1 MTRKEDAAMKTKYK
15 LNLLAAALAG
25 ASVYHLGNFGTCRA
39 KLSAL
44 KLTPKAPV
52 LP

>member
-1 MTRKEDAAMKTKYK
+1 MKTKYK